1 MQPVKIKRADPATH
15 AKESP
20 SCEIPPEEKD
30 ICLQFLAFPDS
41 FAIDWFAGVPQV
53 SPSRL
58 ISALA
63 FLERRQ
69 WIIARPGE
77 KGVYEWTKKLPR
89 EEIIGGR
96 LLPLCRESPAAASPC
111 NERDITESRATF
123 AAGGNTG
130 TGPGRR
136 FSGRPAG
143 RGKPQNFIC
152 DPPLRMPAEICF

>member
-1 MQPVKIKRADPATH
+1 MQPVKIKRADAATP
-15 AKESP
+15 AKESL

-41 FAIDWFAGVPQV
+41 FSIDWFAGIPEA

-58 ISALA
+58 ISALS

-89 EEIIGGR
+89 EEIIGS
-96 LLPLCRESPAAASPC
+96 LP
-111 NERDITESRATF
+111 
-123 AAGGNTG
+123 
-130 TGPGRR
+130 
-136 FSGRPAG
+136 
-143 RGKPQNFIC
+143 
-152 DPPLRMPAEICF
+152 PAEMAGYYRCAANLLQQQIPVTKETLLKAAQLSLLAGISEQDLGAVFGAALMEEENHK